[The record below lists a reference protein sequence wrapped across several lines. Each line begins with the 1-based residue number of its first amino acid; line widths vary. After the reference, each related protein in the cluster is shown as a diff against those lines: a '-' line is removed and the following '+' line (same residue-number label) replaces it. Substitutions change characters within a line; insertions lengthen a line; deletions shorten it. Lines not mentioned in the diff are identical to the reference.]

1 MVDSEAIQWKLAKNL
16 SFTNGPDVDRNVWQ
30 SPHWISPTD
39 NPAFLGRTS
48 IRSAKAYG
56 APLGCVPVVNGAAQL
71 YLSTYDP
78 LSSPPA
84 SSFLGAQI
92 STIEKWGIAEHR
104 GVAFEANVL
113 CPVMSHGAVAALF
126 SYNVRSQPPNFRHD
140 EIDFEFASRW
150 WSTPTQPINTN
161 VYVDSDDGTK
171 LDKVVPAATDF
182 TQPITFRIE
191 WIRSGIRWFVNGK
204 PIRSEPQV
212 PQSDMSLVL
221 NFWVPSTTW
230 PWAYSAALQP
240 TGSQGALQWVYQVN
254 WAKVYTA

>member
-16 SFTNGPDVDRNVWQ
+16 TFTNGSDVDRTVWQ

-48 IRSAKAYG
+48 LRNPTDYPGTI
-56 APLGCVPVVNGAAQL
+56 GCVPVINGAAQL
-71 YLSTYDP
+71 YLSTYNP
-78 LSSPPA
+78 KSVPPN

-92 STIEKWGIAEHR
+92 NTIEKWGVSEHR

-113 CPVMSHGAVAALF
+113 CPVISHGAVAALF
-126 SYNVRSQPPNFRHD
+126 SYNLRSQQPFRHD

-150 WSTPTQPINTN
+150 WSTATQPINTN

-171 LDKVVPAATDF
+171 FDKVVPAVTDF
-182 TQPITFRIE
+182 TRPITFRIE
-191 WIRSGIRWFVNGK
+191 WIRSGIRWFVNGT

-230 PWAYSAALQP
+230 PWAYSDALQP
-240 TGSQGALQWVYQVN
+240 TDSQDARQWVYQVN